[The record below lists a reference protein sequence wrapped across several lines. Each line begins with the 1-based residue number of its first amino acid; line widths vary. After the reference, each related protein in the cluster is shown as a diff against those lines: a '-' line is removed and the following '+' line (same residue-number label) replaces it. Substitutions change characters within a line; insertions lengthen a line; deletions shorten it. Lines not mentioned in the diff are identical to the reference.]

1 MNYHVQML
9 EFFVLIKLK
18 DAMIFMVNTLGQI
31 NQLVL
36 ISKRVIDK
44 KESVGAKTWV
54 FVLSLSPIL

>member
-1 MNYHVQML
+1 ML

-18 DAMIFMVNTLGQI
+18 DAMIFMVNTLGQV

-44 KESVGAKTWV
+44 KERNKIEEG
-54 FVLSLSPIL
+54 LN